1 MRFQKKCSYN
11 AKKVILGENK
21 VSFCNPDLNCSRC
34 MRLVAFRQSNR
45 QKYPSYHNGPVES
58 FGPINAALLV
68 VGMAPG
74 LHGANQTGRPFTND
88 GAGDTLMSA
97 LKKFE
102 FAKGEYKKRKDD
114 GFELIDAR
122 ITNTVR
128 CVPPKN
134 KIKSD
139 EVKNCR
145 PFLKAEIEDMKN
157 LKIILAIGK
166 DAHDAVLE
174 TLGFKKTDFKFAHG
188 NTHALPKYALKL
200 VDSYH
205 TSRYN
210 ISTKRLTPQM
220 FEAVMQK
227 IREML

>member
-1 MRFQKKCSYN
+1 MP
-11 AKKVILGENK
+11 
-21 VSFCNPDLNCSRC
+21 FCNPDFNCAKC
-34 MRLVAFRQSNR
+34 ARLVSFRIQNR
-45 QKYPSYHNGPVES
+45 AKYPSYHNAPVNS
-58 FGPINAALLV
+58 FGSIEAKLLV

-88 GAGDTLMSA
+88 GAGDTLMNA
-97 LKKFE
+97 LKKFG

-128 CVPPKN
+128 CVPPQN

-139 EVKNCR
+139 EIKNCR
-145 PFLKAEIEDMKN
+145 PFLKTEIEDMKN

-174 TLGFKKTDFKFAHG
+174 TLDLKKTDFKFAHG
-188 NTHALPKYALKL
+188 EIHLLPEKGLTL
-200 VDSYH
+200 IDSYH

-227 IREML
+227 TRELL

>member
-1 MRFQKKCSYN
+1 M
-11 AKKVILGENK
+11 
-21 VSFCNPDLNCSRC
+21 SFCNPELNCAKC
-34 MRLVAFRQSNR
+34 ARLTAFRTENR
-45 QKYPSYHNGPVES
+45 RKYPFYHNAPVPS
-58 FGPINAALLV
+58 FGPIEAELLV

-88 GAGDTLMSA
+88 GAGDTLMTA
-97 LKKFE
+97 LKKFG
-102 FAKGEYKKRKDD
+102 FASGEYKRRKDD
-114 GFELIDAR
+114 GFELVNAR

-128 CVPPKN
+128 CVPPQN

-139 EVKNCR
+139 EVQNCR

-157 LKIILAIGK
+157 LKVVLAIGK
-166 DAHDAVLE
+166 DAHD
-174 TLGFKKTDFKFAHG
+174 GFLDTVGLKKGDFKIAHG
-188 NTHALPKYALKL
+188 AEHVLPVRSLVL

-210 ISTKRLTPQM
+210 ISTKRLTPEM
-220 FEAVMQK
+220 FEAVIKK

>member
-1 MRFQKKCSYN
+1 
-11 AKKVILGENK
+11 VP
-21 VSFCNPDLNCSRC
+21 FCDPDLNCAKC
-34 MRLVAFRQSNR
+34 ARLVSFRAQNR
-45 QKYPSYHNGPVES
+45 EKYPSYHNGPVGS
-58 FGPINAALLV
+58 FGSIDAALLV

-88 GAGDTLMSA
+88 GAGDTLMIT
-97 LKKFE
+97 LKKFG
-102 FAKGEYKKRKDD
+102 FASGEYKKRKDD
-114 GFELIDAR
+114 GFELLNAR

-128 CVPPKN
+128 CVPPQN

-145 PFLKAEIEDMKN
+145 PFLKEEMDDMKN

-166 DAHDAVLE
+166 DAHDAVLD
-174 TLGFKKTDFKFAHG
+174 TLGLKKSDFVFAHA
-188 NTHALPKYALKL
+188 NVHTLPIRGLRL

-210 ISTKRLTPQM
+210 ISTKRLTLPM

>member
-1 MRFQKKCSYN
+1 MP
-11 AKKVILGENK
+11 
-21 VSFCNPDLNCSRC
+21 FCNPDFDCAKC
-34 MRLVAFRQSNR
+34 ARLVAFRAQNR
-45 QKYPSYHNGPVES
+45 AKYPSYHNAPVES
-58 FGPINAALLV
+58 FGPIGAALLV

-88 GAGDTLMSA
+88 GAGDTLMAA
-97 LKKFE
+97 LKKFG

-114 GFELIDAR
+114 GFELLNAR

-128 CVPPKN
+128 CVPPQN

-145 PFLKAEIEDMKN
+145 PFLRDEMADMRN

-166 DAHDAVLE
+166 DAHDAVLQ
-174 TLGFKKTDFKFAHG
+174 TLNLKKDDFKFAHG
-188 NTHALPKYALKL
+188 NIHVLPVRDLRL

-220 FEAVMQK
+220 FEAVVQK
-227 IREML
+227 IGEML

>member
-1 MRFQKKCSYN
+1 MP
-11 AKKVILGENK
+11 
-21 VSFCNPDLNCSRC
+21 FCNPDSNCAKC
-34 MRLVAFRQSNR
+34 ARLVTFRMQNR
-45 QKYPSYHNGPVES
+45 EKYPLYHNAPVSS
-58 FGPINAALLV
+58 FGPIDARLLV

-88 GAGDTLMSA
+88 GAGDTLMTA
-97 LKKFE
+97 LKKFG
-102 FAKGEYKKRKDD
+102 FARGEYKKRKDD
-114 GFELIDAR
+114 GFELVDAR

-128 CVPPKN
+128 CVPPQN

-145 PFLKAEIEDMKN
+145 SFLEEEIGDMKN

-166 DAHDAVLE
+166 NAHDAVLE
-174 TLGFKKTDFKFAHG
+174 TLKLKKNNFVFAHA
-188 NTHALPKYALKL
+188 NVHILPVRDLIL

-220 FEAVMQK
+220 FEAVMEK
-227 IREML
+227 IRGML

>member
-1 MRFQKKCSYN
+1 M
-11 AKKVILGENK
+11 A
-21 VSFCNPDLNCSRC
+21 FCNPDLNCARC
-34 MRLVAFRQSNR
+34 ARLVAFRQANCE
-45 QKYPSYHNGPVES
+45 KYPSYHNSPVES
-58 FGPINAALLV
+58 FGPIDAEFLV

-88 GAGDTLMSA
+88 GAGDTLMNT
-97 LKKFE
+97 LKKFG
-102 FAKGEYKKRKDD
+102 FATGTYQKRKDD
-114 GFELIDAR
+114 GFELINAR

-128 CVPPKN
+128 CVPPQN
-134 KIKSD
+134 KIKID

-145 PFLKAEIEDMKN
+145 PFLKSEIEEMPN

-166 DAHDAVLE
+166 DAHEAVLE
-174 TLGFKKTDFKFAHG
+174 TLGFKKTDFKFAHASIHTLS
-188 NTHALPKYALKL
+188 NTLKL

-210 ISTKRLTPQM
+210 ISTKRLTLPM
-220 FEAVMQK
+220 FEAVMQN